1 VPINLLT
8 FAITRYRRDF
18 RKYLM
23 RAAERSGG
31 SALHVLFREK
41 VTFSWADAERVD
53 YSTSANS
60 YALGQI
66 IRERLQPG
74 PILGLLG
81 LGGTRLEAYPVV
93 PGSSICSGCTGLMGW
108 FGSAPSAGG
117 APSCRIPV
125 AVLRRRGLR
134 LIVWTPF
141 RGLSRLTMSQ

>member
-1 VPINLLT
+1 ML
-8 FAITRYRRDF
+8 R
-18 RKYLM
+18 
-23 RAAERSGG
+23 
-31 SALHVLFREK
+31 
-41 VTFSWADAERVD
+41 
-53 YSTSANS
+53 
-60 YALGQI
+60 
-66 IRERLQPG
+66 
-74 PILGLLG
+74 LLG
-81 LGGTRLEAYPVV
+81 AANELSVRRGRGVGAHWIVDLWGASHLTDAKVLTTVLEAASNEAYPVV

>member
-8 FAITRYRRDF
+8 FASTRYRRDF

-74 PILGLLG
+74 PILGG
-81 LGGTRLEAYPVV
+81 EAYPVV